1 MKLPPASIWGDWSC
15 QNIAG
20 LDCTDPNN
28 WYVLAAR
35 KQEYV
40 CARARTLAYD
50 FTIRIQEVGAH
61 WFVASPSY
69 CRWEQ
74 EVEKQQC
81 EDCPANTMSAAAG
94 ATSCQE
100 CAPGSVSSPGA
111 ATCTQCEAGK
121 YVGQGGGAVVRDE
134 GRQCNPNSWLG
145 QSSAMGCC
153 LVMCCCALWHH
164 LMYPCIFV
172 KRV

>member
-1 MKLPPASIWGDWSC
+1 MQQEGHNNDWIYQDGPAPGPIKGSRSHYYNQWKWDSDPEMGGDFV
-15 QNIAG
+15 AG
-20 LDCTDPNN
+20 ANVPEEDLENEN
-28 WYVLAAR
+28 FV
-35 KQEYV
+35 
-40 CARARTLAYD
+40 RARTLAYD

-74 EVEKQQC
+74 EVEKQEC
-81 EDCPANTMSAAAG
+81 EDCPANTMSAAG

-134 GRQCNPNSWLG
+134 GQQCSSNSWLG
-145 QSSAMGCC
+145 QSSAM
-153 LVMCCCALWHH
+153 
-164 LMYPCIFV
+164 
-172 KRV
+172 